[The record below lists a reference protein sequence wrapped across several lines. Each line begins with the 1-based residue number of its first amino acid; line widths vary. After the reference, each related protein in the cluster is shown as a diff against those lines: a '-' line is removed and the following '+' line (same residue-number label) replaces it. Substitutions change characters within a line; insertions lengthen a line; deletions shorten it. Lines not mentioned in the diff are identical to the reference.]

1 MSFYV
6 FNLKNGVFFCKLAN
20 FSARIYA
27 TNATNATHFLT
38 QIFAILNY
46 LDLTAKQLIITS
58 F

>member
-6 FNLKNGVFFCKLAN
+6 FIHKNVFFCKLAN

-38 QIFAILNY
+38 RIFAILYY